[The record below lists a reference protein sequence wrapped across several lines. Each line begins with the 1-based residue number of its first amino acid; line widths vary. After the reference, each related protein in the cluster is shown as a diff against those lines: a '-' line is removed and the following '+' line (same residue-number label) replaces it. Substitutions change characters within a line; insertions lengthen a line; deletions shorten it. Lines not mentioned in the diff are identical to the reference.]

1 MQLDYWP
8 FKGCEDDFLLNTQ
21 THKDVVNMSNF
32 IIPTF
37 YDYTEPWALHKDSV
51 ENNTFAQIQL
61 QSNLFPRKKDRVIF
75 FHGLNSE
82 CKKGTKYIRKALENI
97 QQKYTNDVEVII
109 DGYMPQEKYLAL
121 MKKADVV
128 IDQCSI

>member
-37 YDYTEPWALHKDSV
+37 YDYAEPWRNSTHKDKV
-51 ENNTFAQIQL
+51 LKTIPLPINTASIEPF
-61 QSNLFPRKKDRVIF
+61 FPRKKDRVIF

-109 DGYMPQEKYLAL
+109 DGYMPQKNILP
-121 MKKADVV
+121 
-128 IDQCSI
+128 